1 MCGFWNQGRVRS
13 NSPKILFKSKK
24 MREILTLLV
33 AITGMTLSA
42 VITLWISPEQEWPYI
57 VITIVLSA
65 MYIAEV
71 IEDNKKSKE

>member
-1 MCGFWNQGRVRS
+1 
-13 NSPKILFKSKK
+13 